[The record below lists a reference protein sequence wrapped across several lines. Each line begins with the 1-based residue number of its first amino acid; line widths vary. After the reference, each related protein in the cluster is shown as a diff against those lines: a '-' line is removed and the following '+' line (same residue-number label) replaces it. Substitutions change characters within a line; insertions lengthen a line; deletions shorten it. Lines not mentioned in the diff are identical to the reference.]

1 MGRMSQVVQLEIIEK
16 RKHRGEQTS
25 LAKGLW
31 APAAV
36 KKLEQHQ
43 EADKIQ
49 MTEPGRMGQP

>member
-1 MGRMSQVVQLEIIEK
+1 MVQLEIIEK

-43 EADKIQ
+43 EADKMQ